1 MSERTPDIISKIN
14 NIINETDTVDLPY
27 LRHIR
32 YDETIVTAGDRKN
45 PKLLYV
51 TSWALDNSFH
61 GILKKMEKF
70 YQYRQYSVTK
80 KIEMLKLPKKRI

>member
-32 YDETIVTAGDRKN
+32 YDMF
-45 PKLLYV
+45 L
-51 TSWALDNSFH
+51 
-61 GILKKMEKF
+61 M
-70 YQYRQYSVTK
+70 
-80 KIEMLKLPKKRI
+80 KKRRKIDYLEIQDFKSLIFSKINTVLNFKLNLK

>member
-32 YDETIVTAGDRKN
+32 YDESIVTAGDRKN
-45 PKLLYV
+45 PHLLYV
-51 TSWALDNSFH
+51 TSGALDNSF
-61 GILKKMEKF
+61 L
-70 YQYRQYSVTK
+70 
-80 KIEMLKLPKKRI
+80 

>member
-32 YDETIVTAGDRKN
+32 YDESIVTAGDQG
-45 PKLLYV
+45 LQ
-51 TSWALDNSFH
+51 TIFFMAF
-61 GILKKMEKF
+61 
-70 YQYRQYSVTK
+70 
-80 KIEMLKLPKKRI
+80 